1 MSRYRARVIRLALFV
16 GLPIV
21 ELLLLAELGDRFG
34 LAPTLL
40 LVLVTGVVGARVVG
54 RQGRAVWWAIR
65 ARLAAGEIPQA
76 ELAHGAMLLVAGA
89 LLVTPGVLTDAFGA
103 LLLVPWFRELLRVRF
118 FRTMRV
124 VVR

>member
-1 MSRYRARVIRLALFV
+1 MVIRLALFV

-21 ELLLLAELGDRFG
+21 ELFLLAALEDRFG

-40 LVLVTGVVGARVVG
+40 LILLTGVIGARVVG

-103 LLLVPWFRELLRVRF
+103 SLLVPWFRELLRVRF

-124 VVR
+124 VAW